1 LEAFM
6 YLLLIIALFSFSV
19 GVEAA
24 ANHHTVGVLVILA
37 IASILAVQFGYFTGL
52 ALLAD
57 ES

>member
-1 LEAFM
+1 M